1 MAAAYFY
8 GLPEQKIEEIIM
20 ENIHVT
26 YAEILKKMFRLCWR
40 GIEPMSRKGILAK
53 NIGKLT
59 IRNVEIDNPDG
70 LLVDLAGVD
79 KIITE

>member
-1 MAAAYFY
+1 
-8 GLPEQKIEEIIM
+8 M

-26 YAEILKKMFRLCWR
+26 NAENPKKDVQAMFE
-40 GIEPMSRKGILAK
+40 GVEPMRRKGILAK
-53 NIGKLT
+53 NIGELT

-70 LLVDLAGVD
+70 LFVDLAGVD

>member
-1 MAAAYFY
+1 
-8 GLPEQKIEEIIM
+8 M

-26 YAEILKKMFRLCWR
+26 YAENPKKDVTAMLE
-40 GIEPMSRKGILAK
+40 GVEPMSRKGILAK

>member
-1 MAAAYFY
+1 LE
-8 GLPEQKIEEIIM
+8 G
-20 ENIHVT
+20 V
-26 YAEILKKMFRLCWR
+26 
-40 GIEPMSRKGILAK
+40 EPMSRKGILAK